1 ALCFFCFSLSF
12 LSPASILPLLS
23 KKAQRKLSFFDRL
36 KGADFCSF
44 IFCKTPSY
52 ILMFVNAKKRIFKNI
67 LKIFIDFWKSDVIIY
82 ISLYIASK
90 NRKRV
95 V

>member
-1 ALCFFCFSLSF
+1 M
-12 LSPASILPLLS
+12 
-23 KKAQRKLSFFDRL
+23 
-36 KGADFCSF
+36 
-44 IFCKTPSY
+44 FCKTPSY